1 MQKTTIDDIEP
12 IAPGSGDVDRRGL
25 SAPLETTDLAMNY
38 YALDSGEAFSGGL
51 HTHLDQE
58 EVFYVIEGTATLETK
73 ADANAESETTH
84 VSAGEAIRFAPG
96 EFQQGR
102 NESDERVTA
111 LALGAPKGST
121 EGRVPQPCP
130 ECGDSDVLA
139 VVVNDGGMSLECPE
153 CGTELDAG
161 L

>member
-1 MQKTTIDDIEP
+1 MQKTTVDDIEP
-12 IAPGSGDVDRRGL
+12 IAPGSENVDRRGL

-38 YALDSGEAFSGGL
+38 YALDPGEAFAGGL

-58 EVFYVIEGTATLETK
+58 EAFYIIEGTATFETK
-73 ADANAESETTH
+73 ADANAESETIH
-84 VSAGEAIRFAPG
+84 VGADEAIRFAPG

-102 NESDERVTA
+102 NEGDERVIA
-111 LALGAPKGST
+111 LALGAPTGST

-130 ECGDSDVLA
+130 ECDDSDVLA
-139 VVVNDGGMSLECPE
+139 VVVNDGEMSLQCPE
-153 CGTELDAG
+153 CDTEFDAD